1 MELLTLFAKL
11 AMLGLSSVG
20 AFQRTPYPLPNDAT
34 MIPAVACYLADNG
47 STVCYDP
54 SVCPDPTSP
63 QFDYCVNPNFQG

>member
-1 MELLTLFAKL
+1 MITLFAKL

-54 SVCPDPTSP
+54 ALCPSP
-63 QFDYCVNPNFQG
+63 ALPEFDYCTHSNFQG